1 MKLDESTIQYT
12 SVVFIGVVIHSS
24 HQRNHLVINIENMDN
39 EVHCM
44 WTEFSKT
51 VLLDWLML
59 KQNIVSCSIISDSV
73 PLKAEFSM
81 KKQNNSG
88 DKVLVPA
95 QFVSFSWESFH
106 TFFGFNVLLISLVH
120 HVHMHFTSTIE
131 AM

>member
-1 MKLDESTIQYT
+1 
-12 SVVFIGVVIHSS
+12 
-24 HQRNHLVINIENMDN
+24 
-39 EVHCM
+39 
-44 WTEFSKT
+44 
-51 VLLDWLML
+51 ML

-88 DKVLVPA
+88 DKVLIPA

-120 HVHMHFTSTIE
+120 HVHMHFTTTIE